1 MKLLKWEKI
10 NLRIKILIWH
20 MVCEKKNR
28 VRQGFLHVFIS
39 VLTTARTTGKCG
51 PEKTPYFDTF
61 HVVRLKLTVQK

>member
-1 MKLLKWEKI
+1 MGKNKSKDKDF
-10 NLRIKILIWH
+10 NLAYGVW
-20 MVCEKKNR
+20 KKNR

-51 PEKTPYFDTF
+51 PEITPYFDTF